1 MKSVLPVNTQNVDE
15 INEDDDREEI
25 SDVVKIGLKSL

>member
-1 MKSVLPVNTQNVDE
+1 MKSVLPVNTQNFDE
-15 INEDDDREEI
+15 INEEDDREEI

>member
-1 MKSVLPVNTQNVDE
+1 MKSVLPVNMQNFDE